1 MGDDFHHQ
9 GENGRPK
16 SSNSSISK
24 FSGVGEDDSKQM
36 GFKFVIEKKG
46 SSAAG
51 GYLLKLDFRDFL
63 RR

>member
-9 GENGRPK
+9 GKNGRPK

-36 GFKFVIEKKG
+36 GFKFLIEKKRAQLL
-46 SSAAG
+46 AAEIG
-51 GYLLKLDFRDFL
+51 L
-63 RR
+63 